1 MQMIYFWL
9 STFVSQIER
18 LMCLLPSLLLLC
30 CPPQVTVSSW
40 PHLALC
46 TSQKCRRKMLCPLTA
61 ALQSTNTVE
70 RLARAT
76 EPGSLL
82 WVGNEIPLQLTFL
95 GFLYKAS
102 LRNEMIH
109 LGNKKKSNLILWHF
123 GNYTFLPRWD
133 EGNTTACLCSK
144 YQVGVTSFLLA
155 SSLFNPFLSVVW
167 RNNVL

>member
-1 MQMIYFWL
+1 
-9 STFVSQIER
+9 
-18 LMCLLPSLLLLC
+18 
-30 CPPQVTVSSW
+30 
-40 PHLALC
+40 
-46 TSQKCRRKMLCPLTA
+46 MLCPLTA

-109 LGNKKKSNLILWHF
+109 LGNKKKSNLIL
-123 GNYTFLPRWD
+123 
-133 EGNTTACLCSK
+133 
-144 YQVGVTSFLLA
+144 
-155 SSLFNPFLSVVW
+155 
-167 RNNVL
+167 